1 MKRSRLQ
8 LLIAGLLFVAATQ
21 VFAQTPGSETSIG
34 RQAQATPATRT
45 VFVKM
50 DDISYGQKSI
60 DVKPGETV
68 RFVLKNDGAL
78 MHEFNIGKSAS
89 QLEHQRE
96 MAALFKDGTLTP
108 TGKAKSIV
116 WREHF
121 TAPSDSDP
129 PGYPEVIEAKHD
141 DPNAILV
148 EPGTTKEFV
157 WTFADVSNLN
167 FACTLPGHYQAGM
180 VGEFVMR

>member
-1 MKRSRLQ
+1 MKRSRPQ
-8 LLIAGLLFVAATQ
+8 LLVTALLFAAVAQAS
-21 VFAQTPGSETSIG
+21 AQTSSSAPSIG
-34 RQAQATPATRT
+34 QQAQATPATRT
-45 VFVKM
+45 VFIKM

-68 RFVLKNDGAL
+68 RLVLKNEGAL
-78 MHEFNIGKSAS
+78 MHEFNIGKAVS

-108 TGKAKSIV
+108 TGKATSIV
-116 WREHF
+116 WRER
-121 TAPSDSDP
+121 SGLGDSNP
-129 PGYPEVIEAKHD
+129 PGIPEVVQAIHD

-157 WTFADVSNLN
+157 WTFHDTANLN